1 MNQFWR
7 LKKIYYLKQ
16 GIYKQINYSFPFVT
30 YKLYHGFIFGFQ
42 LVKSG
47 LNIKDPLTF
56 IFGLS
61 VFRIFSFWTVTME
74 SLWGMFDDPSWPAG
88 NDKEGFES
96 VRQCFDFSSCNLD
109 FPRH

>member
-47 LNIKDPLTF
+47 RHMCTDIDLAVTIEVSRERVLLT
-56 IFGLS
+56 
-61 VFRIFSFWTVTME
+61 
-74 SLWGMFDDPSWPAG
+74 
-88 NDKEGFES
+88 
-96 VRQCFDFSSCNLD
+96 
-109 FPRH
+109 